1 MKTKFLNE
9 QQMEEVTNIN
19 SMEDFELFGIEDSND
34 YESYEMED
42 SSVMD
47 DVFNISDDDINSSL
61 NALENCREKND
72 PSIAYIKK
80 VRAKSKTKKSISEI
94 ADDVVMSYLCNRSD
108 ENWKNLQEFFWYG
121 IRQFAIKYVK
131 NFDDAYDMT
140 IETFISAHNKID
152 TYDPAK
158 GKFSTWLWIIC
169 RNNCLGFI
177 REKKKKNI
185 IDNDI
190 SNIYDSAIFASPVT
204 NNTDY
209 EVNDN
214 YIIDADATQDLYDIA
229 INEMNNIG
237 GITREILDMKL
248 VKNMKIREIADA
260 KKMNESTVKNI
271 LYKGKENLSRIIK
284 VNHKAE
290 YDAYNDDNAYRDN
303 EMYLQ

>member
-1 MKTKFLNE
+1 MKTNFFE
-9 QQMEEVTNIN
+9 QTEQMEVSNIN
-19 SMEDFELFGIEDSND
+19 SMEDFELYGDDNSNQF
-34 YESYEMED
+34 ESEND
-42 SSVMD
+42 SSIMD
-47 DVFNISDDDINSSL
+47 DVFDISVDDINSSL
-61 NALENCREKND
+61 NAMENCREKND

-94 ADDVVMSYLCNRSD
+94 ADEVVMAYLCNKSD

-121 IRQFAIKYVK
+121 IRQFAFKYVK

-152 TYDPAK
+152 SYDPSK

-177 REKKKKNI
+177 REQKKKNI

-190 SNIYDSAIFASPVT
+190 SNIFDSALFSSPMT

-209 EVNDN
+209 EVSDN
-214 YIIDADATQDLYDIA
+214 YVIDNDSVQDLYDIA

-237 GITREILDMKL
+237 GVTREILDMKL
-248 VKNMKIREIADA
+248 VKNMKIREIAEV

-284 VNHKAE
+284 VNHKMQYE
-290 YDAYNDDNAYRDN
+290 AYNDSNAYRDN
-303 EMYLQ
+303 EMYL